1 MADFSARVWNA
12 CGYVRLSREDGDKE
26 ESNSVTGQ
34 KDLIRDFLSR
44 HQDMRECC
52 MKVDDGFTGSNFDR
66 PGFKEMMEEVKAGRI
81 NCIVVKD
88 LSRFGREHLDAG
100 EYIERIF
107 PFMGVRFIA
116 INDHYDSLHRN
127 PESDDII
134 IPFKNMVNEAYC
146 RDTSIKVRSL
156 LEIKRSRGD
165 FIGSSAPYGY
175 KKDPE
180 DHHKLVAD
188 TYAADV
194 VRDIFRWKINGLGIY
209 DIAARLNERG
219 VPTPMEY
226 KKQQGVHY
234 DTPFR
239 VKKESGWEPRVV
251 LRILQ
256 NPVYIGTL
264 EQGRVTTPSYKVK
277 RIVHK
282 PRAEWAI
289 VENCHEAIVEPLD
302 YEIVQKILKLDTRTS
317 TIGKPV
323 DLFSGLVSCQECGS
337 PMVRKTVPYRDR
349 KFTYY
354 VCSKHKKTGGCY
366 AHSIRNSDMENIV
379 LEALRLRIKTVM
391 EVSDLLA
398 MTDIAAI
405 KEANLRKLR
414 GQLEQKQAEAE
425 RQQKYL
431 NSLYENLAD
440 GIIDQEEYRKF
451 KVRYTARREEAEKQ
465 ADAIQSEMSKELTNA
480 AESRAWI
487 ERFRENLNLTS
498 LDRAVVVT
506 LIDRILVSR
515 DRTVEIVF
523 SWDDE
528 FQWLSD
534 LVSSDGHPE
543 KGVC

>member
-44 HQDMRECC
+44 HQDLRECC
-52 MKVDDGFTGSNFDR
+52 MKVDDGWSGSSFDR
-66 PGFKEMMEEVKAGRI
+66 PGFNEMMEEVKAGRI

-156 LEIKRSRGD
+156 FEIKRNRGD
-165 FIGSSAPYGY
+165 FIGSSAPFGF
-175 KKDPE
+175 KKNPE

-188 TYAADV
+188 DFAAGV
-194 VRDIFRWKINGLGIY
+194 VRDIFRWKISGLGIG

-226 KKQQGVHY
+226 KKQQGIQY

-239 VKKESGWEPRVV
+239 VKKVTAWTSTMV
-251 LRILQ
+251 LRVLQ

-282 PRAEWAI
+282 PRTEWAV
-289 VENCHEAIVEPLD
+289 VENCHEAIVDPLD
-302 YEIVQKILKLDTRTS
+302 YEIVQKVLKLDTRTS
-317 TIGKPV
+317 TAGKPV
-323 DLFSGLVSCQECGS
+323 DLFCGLVCCRECGS
-337 PMVRKTVPYRDR
+337 PMIRNTIPSGNK

-354 VCSKHKKTGGCY
+354 VCSAHKKAKTCVPNR
-366 AHSIRNSDMENIV
+366 IRDSVLEDIV
-379 LEALRLRIKTVM
+379 LQALRLRIKAVM

-414 GQLEQKQAEAE
+414 LALEQKQAEIA

-431 NSLYENLAD
+431 ASLYENLAD
-440 GIIDQEEYRKF
+440 GIIDQDEYRKF

-465 ADAIQSEMSKELTNA
+465 ADAIQAEISSELTNA
-480 AESRAWI
+480 AEGRAWI
-487 ERFRENLNLTS
+487 ERFRKNLNITS
-498 LDRAVVVT
+498 LDRTIIVT
-506 LIDRILVSR
+506 LIDRIWISR

-534 LVSSDGHPE
+534 LVLPDGKTE
-543 KGVC
+543 KGAV